1 MALSTSC
8 AGRFRTQLDCL
19 ATVLAGTS
27 EGALERKPIPDKW
40 SAKENL
46 AHLARY
52 HEVFLDRLRQILK
65 QDRPEL
71 SRYKAEDDPQWPNWR
86 GLPASEVMERLR
98 RLRAQLVA
106 QVEGLSDGDLNRIG
120 RHSRF
125 GEMALAQWLEF
136 FLLHEA
142 HHLLLVMQRVR
153 E

>member
-1 MALSTSC
+1 MPLSTSC
-8 AGRFRTQLDCL
+8 AGRIRAQLDCL

-52 HEVFLDRLRQILK
+52 HEVFLDRMRQILK
-65 QDRPEL
+65 EDRPEL
-71 SRYKAEDDPQWPNWR
+71 PRYKAEDDPQWPSWQS
-86 GLPASEVMERLR
+86 LPAREVMERLR

-106 QVEGLSDGDLNRIG
+106 QVEGLSDGDLIRTG

-125 GEMALAQWLEF
+125 GEMTLTQWLEF

-142 HHLLLVMQRVR
+142 HHLFVVMQRVR

>member
-1 MALSTSC
+1 MPLSTSC
-8 AGRFRTQLDCL
+8 ASRIRTQLDCL

-27 EGALERKPIPDKW
+27 EGSLERRPIPDKW

-52 HEVFLDRLRQILK
+52 HEVFLDRMRQILQ
-65 QDRPEL
+65 QDRPGL
-71 SRYKAEDDPQWPNWR
+71 PRYKAEDDLQWPSWQ
-86 GLPASEVMERLR
+86 GLPAAEVMERLR
-98 RLRAQLVA
+98 RLRAQLAA
-106 QVEGLSDGDLNRIG
+106 QVEGLSDRALSRIG

-125 GEMALAQWLEF
+125 GDMTLAQWLEF

-142 HHLLLVMQRVR
+142 HHLFVVMQRVR